1 MGFRGSRVQI
11 PPSRLAE
18 VETRQQDRGRVVR
31 DGIARPSARARDI
44 VGHGKKGE
52 IPVKGEDDPDRVA
65 RVEEGDA

>member
-1 MGFRGSRVQI
+1 MSFPASARPRTGDMRLAAGEGGPRGSR
-11 PPSRLAE
+11 
-18 VETRQQDRGRVVR
+18 
-31 DGIARPSARARDI
+31 ARARDI